1 MKTIGSVAIIGMGA
15 LGILYGHLIGRR
27 IGYENLFFVADAA
40 RVRRFNSVGV
50 TCNGEKCPFRMMEAK
65 DAPAPDLLIFATKA
79 TGLESAIGLA
89 KQFAG
94 PDTIIISLLNGIT
107 SEEIISEKLG
117 GRHVLYTV
125 AQGMDATKIG
135 PDLKYSHPGT
145 LCVGLPAGDQ
155 ERLPDLEMLC
165 ELLTRCDVPLE
176 RDPDILHR
184 IWAKWMLNVGVN
196 QLCMVEEGGYAV
208 VQKPGPARDRMI
220 GAMREAMQI
229 ALKSGVAVTEK
240 DLSFYVGLID
250 TLAPEGMPSMRQD
263 GLAHR
268 LSEVESFAGTV
279 VKKGHDLGVPVPV
292 NESLYREIREREAGY

>member
-165 ELLTRCDVPLE
+165 ELLTRCDVPFE

-208 VQKPGPARDRMI
+208 VQKPGPARRI
-220 GAMREAMQI
+220 G
-229 ALKSGVAVTEK
+229 
-240 DLSFYVGLID
+240 
-250 TLAPEGMPSMRQD
+250 
-263 GLAHR
+263 
-268 LSEVESFAGTV
+268 
-279 VKKGHDLGVPVPV
+279 
-292 NESLYREIREREAGY
+292 

>member
-50 TCNGEKCPFRMMEAK
+50 TCNGEKCPFRMMETK

-165 ELLTRCDVPLE
+165 ELLTRCDVPFE

-250 TLAPEGMPSMRQD
+250 ILAPEGMPSMRQD

>member
-50 TCNGEKCPFRMMEAK
+50 TCNGEKCPFRMMETK

-125 AQGMDATKIG
+125 AQGMNATKIG

-155 ERLPDLEMLC
+155 ERLP
-165 ELLTRCDVPLE
+165 
-176 RDPDILHR
+176 DPDILHR

>member
-145 LCVGLPAGDQ
+145 LCVGLA
-155 ERLPDLEMLC
+155 R
-165 ELLTRCDVPLE
+165 
-176 RDPDILHR
+176 
-184 IWAKWMLNVGVN
+184 
-196 QLCMVEEGGYAV
+196 GGS
-208 VQKPGPARDRMI
+208 
-220 GAMREAMQI
+220 GA
-229 ALKSGVAVTEK
+229 S
-240 DLSFYVGLID
+240 S
-250 TLAPEGMPSMRQD
+250 
-263 GLAHR
+263 
-268 LSEVESFAGTV
+268 
-279 VKKGHDLGVPVPV
+279 
-292 NESLYREIREREAGY
+292 

>member
-165 ELLTRCDVPLE
+165 ELLTRCDVPFE

-250 TLAPEGMPSMRQD
+250 TLASEGMPSMRQD

>member
-125 AQGMDATKIG
+125 AQGMD
-135 PDLKYSHPGT
+135 LKYSHPGT

-165 ELLTRCDVPLE
+165 ELLTRCDVPFE

>member
-117 GRHVLYTV
+117 GRRE
-125 AQGMDATKIG
+125 TK
-135 PDLKYSHPGT
+135 
-145 LCVGLPAGDQ
+145 
-155 ERLPDLEMLC
+155 
-165 ELLTRCDVPLE
+165 
-176 RDPDILHR
+176 
-184 IWAKWMLNVGVN
+184 
-196 QLCMVEEGGYAV
+196 
-208 VQKPGPARDRMI
+208 
-220 GAMREAMQI
+220 
-229 ALKSGVAVTEK
+229 
-240 DLSFYVGLID
+240 
-250 TLAPEGMPSMRQD
+250 
-263 GLAHR
+263 
-268 LSEVESFAGTV
+268 
-279 VKKGHDLGVPVPV
+279 
-292 NESLYREIREREAGY
+292 

>member
-1 MKTIGSVAIIGMGA
+1 MA
-15 LGILYGHLIGRR
+15 LR
-27 IGYENLFFVADAA
+27 
-40 RVRRFNSVGV
+40 
-50 TCNGEKCPFRMMEAK
+50 AK
-65 DAPAPDLLIFATKA
+65 
-79 TGLESAIGLA
+79 
-89 KQFAG
+89 
-94 PDTIIISLLNGIT
+94 
-107 SEEIISEKLG
+107 EIISEKLG

-165 ELLTRCDVPLE
+165 ELLTRCDVPFE

>member
-1 MKTIGSVAIIGMGA
+1 M
-15 LGILYGHLIGRR
+15 
-27 IGYENLFFVADAA
+27 
-40 RVRRFNSVGV
+40 
-50 TCNGEKCPFRMMEAK
+50 C
-65 DAPAPDLLIFATKA
+65 
-79 TGLESAIGLA
+79 
-89 KQFAG
+89 
-94 PDTIIISLLNGIT
+94 
-107 SEEIISEKLG
+107 
-117 GRHVLYTV
+117 
-125 AQGMDATKIG
+125 
-135 PDLKYSHPGT
+135 
-145 LCVGLPAGDQ
+145 
-155 ERLPDLEMLC
+155 
-165 ELLTRCDVPLE
+165 
-176 RDPDILHR
+176 PDILHR

>member
-65 DAPAPDLLIFATKA
+65 DAIFATKA

-165 ELLTRCDVPLE
+165 ELLTRCDVPFE